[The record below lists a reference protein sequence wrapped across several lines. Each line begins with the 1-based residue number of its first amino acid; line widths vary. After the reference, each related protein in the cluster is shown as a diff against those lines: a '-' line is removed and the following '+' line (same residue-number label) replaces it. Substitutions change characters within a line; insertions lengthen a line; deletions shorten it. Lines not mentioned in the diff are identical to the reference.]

1 MALWSYRKQKSFQG
15 ALPYQHINKQ
25 TTRLEVQ
32 TMGMEI
38 VKSLEVYA
46 KLLRAMNRN
55 TWEQLAEVR
64 N

>member
-1 MALWSYRKQKSFQG
+1 
-15 ALPYQHINKQ
+15 
-25 TTRLEVQ
+25 
-32 TMGMEI
+32 MGMEI